1 MGHVGNVFSFP
12 NHTCKRPFRICHSS
26 RSPCDATR
34 LEAEVAQAGQPVRRT
49 VYLLLALFVGLCFG
63 RLAPAQSSNLAID
76 PRNSDAR
83 LFLKSSKQP
92 SALVNVGVARVEGR
106 IQWDPTD
113 PGFSLMEF
121 AIYPA
126 DQGEPELYPSIKN
139 SEKNYQ
145 STENYV
151 VLRFR
156 SKKSVSLGN
165 NHFCVTGTFSVTR
178 VQRIADY
185 DPSKGYSGPVYSPAM
200 VHSSETEAMFE
211 FHAAKTTDP
220 IDGDQVRDGWMAFG
234 RVRGQDLPELMKAVA
249 ATTWPPFVE
258 QEQCT
263 FPASLGEDFS
273 GLVCTGKSIELQPRS
288 NELCQMRPLQG
299 GLFVKVTCPGPPL
312 QSAGSGATAIKAKKA
327 GSEQENKSELV
338 ADEVNFQL
346 KVGLKRWQAGR
357 AALWDH

>member
-1 MGHVGNVFSFP
+1 VGHLGNVFLFP
-12 NHTCKRPFRICHSS
+12 NQTCKRLVRICDSS
-26 RSPCDATR
+26 RSPCDAIR
-34 LEAEVAQAGQPVRRT
+34 LEPEVAQAGQPVWRT

-63 RLAPAQSSNLAID
+63 RLALAQSSKLAID
-76 PRNSDAR
+76 PKNSDAR

-92 SALVNVGVARVEGR
+92 SALVNVGVARVEGW
-106 IQWDPTD
+106 IQWDATE

-156 SKKSVSLGN
+156 SKKTVSLGN
-165 NHFCVTGTFSVTR
+165 NHFCLTGTFSVTR
-178 VQRIADY
+178 VQRLADY
-185 DPSKGYSGPVYSPAM
+185 DPSKGYSGPVYSPAV
-200 VHSSETEAMFE
+200 VHSSETEATFE
-211 FHAAKTTDP
+211 FDAANTTEP
-220 IDGDQVRDGWMAFG
+220 IDVGQVRDGWMAFG
-234 RVRGQDLPELMKAVA
+234 TVRGQDLPELMKAVA

-263 FPASLGEDFS
+263 YPSSLGEDFS
-273 GLVCTGKSIELQPRS
+273 GLVCTGKSVELQPRS
-288 NELCQMRPLQG
+288 NALCQMWPLQG

-312 QSAGSGATAIKAKKA
+312 QSAGSGATAIKAKRT
-327 GSEQENKSELV
+327 GSEPEDKSELV
-338 ADEVNFQL
+338 TDEVNFQL
-346 KVGLKRWQAGR
+346 KVELKR
-357 AALWDH
+357 